1 VQAELAA
8 TAGVRLNRDLA
19 PICYYYDLALWLSR
33 FYPHLRVASERAGLA
48 SLWWVA
54 VPLVLIVGLARWRRV
69 QAVPLAI
76 AGIGLAEMTLEVVI
90 LFAFQVL
97 HGTVY
102 ARISLIVTAFMA
114 GLALGGAAGTRLL
127 ARWGDGG
134 RKTVDEAVSSTIHRP
149 SSVKRNARHALI
161 LIQLAIAAYSALLP
175 LTLSLPVPVPVPA
188 FPLLALVAGGLTGMA
203 FPLAVP
209 LMRGSADRAAGL
221 LYGADLVG
229 GCLGAL
235 VGAVLFVPV
244 LGIPQTCAAVALV
257 GVAGILMLV

>member
-1 VQAELAA
+1 
-8 TAGVRLNRDLA
+8 
-19 PICYYYDLALWLSR
+19 
-33 FYPHLRVASERAGLA
+33 
-48 SLWWVA
+48 
-54 VPLVLIVGLARWRRV
+54 
-69 QAVPLAI
+69 VPLAI

-102 ARISLIVTAFMA
+102 ARVSLIVTAFMA

-127 ARWGDGG
+127 ARW
-134 RKTVDEAVSSTIHRP
+134 A
-149 SSVKRNARHALI
+149 SVKRNARRALI
-161 LIQLAIAAYSALLP
+161 IIQLAIAAYSVILP
-175 LTLSLPVPVPVPA
+175 LILSLPTPMPVLA

-203 FPLAVP
+203 FPLAVA
-209 LMRGSADRAAGL
+209 LVRGRADRAAGL

-257 GVAGILMLV
+257 GVAGVLLLV

>member
-1 VQAELAA
+1 
-8 TAGVRLNRDLA
+8 
-19 PICYYYDLALWLSR
+19 
-33 FYPHLRVASERAGLA
+33 
-48 SLWWVA
+48 
-54 VPLVLIVGLARWRRV
+54 
-69 QAVPLAI
+69 VPLAI
-76 AGIGLAEMTLEVVI
+76 AGTGLAEMTLEVVI

-102 ARISLIVTAFMA
+102 ARVSLIVTAFMA

-127 ARWGDGG
+127 ARWAGG
-134 RKTVDEAVSSTIHRP
+134 RRRMDDGYASSSILRP

-161 LIQLAIAAYSALLP
+161 IIQLAIATYSVILP
-175 LTLSLPVPVPVPA
+175 LILSLPTPMPVLA
-188 FPLLALVAGGLTGMA
+188 FPLLALVAGGLTGTA
-203 FPLAVP
+203 FPLAVA
-209 LMRGSADRAAGL
+209 LVRGRADRAAGL

-257 GVAGILMLV
+257 GVAGVLVLV